1 MVWIVVFV
9 VLALAALV
17 LYLVAPARGRRDLR
31 RPFSGRNYAH
41 RGLFGRDQRP
51 PENSLPAFTAAAQA
65 GYGMELDVQFTKDR
79 QLSLIHI

>member
-1 MVWIVVFV
+1 MVWIVLFV

-51 PENSLPAFTAAAQA
+51 PENSLPAFTAAAQR
-65 GYGMELDVQFTKDR
+65 GKISV
-79 QLSLIHI
+79 SLPMARSVK